1 MRYVSISEE
10 LTKQMLGFN
19 IIDIVIVLALIFYVL
34 LHMREGFAEL
44 SRRLLSFIGAL
55 IGAFL
60 LYGRVSV
67 FLGDFVSW
75 PSGIIDAA
83 SFMIAFVVCQF
94 ILGMFFGFLF
104 SLFPIDDHSPRLSK
118 FLAIIPAFV
127 DGLILISLTLLLL
140 VIMPFFPGLESPIE
154 NSYLGSMLVNRV
166 AQVEIYVD
174 QVFGEATQETL
185 GFLTIKPGEE
195 DVITLPFKAERLS
208 IDERSEERM
217 LELINE
223 ERRKAGVPPVVLDQS
238 IVPVARAHSKDMW
251 DRSYFAHVNPDGES
265 PFDRMRDGGVDFRSA
280 GENLALARTVE
291 RAHVGLMNSPGHKRN
306 ILDPAFGRVGIGV
319 IDGGIYGKMFTQN
332 FAD

>member
-1 MRYVSISEE
+1 MKYVSIFQE
-10 LTKQMLGFN
+10 LIMQMLGFN
-19 IIDIVIVLALIFYVL
+19 LIDVLIILALASYVL

-55 IGAFL
+55 LGAFL
-60 LYGRVSV
+60 LYGRVST
-67 FLGDFVSW
+67 FLDGFVAW
-75 PSGIIDAA
+75 PSGIVDAV
-83 SFMIAFVVCQF
+83 SFMIAFVMVQF
-94 ILGMFFGFLF
+94 LLGIFFGFLF
-104 SLFPIDDHSPRLSK
+104 SLFPIDSYSPRLSRL
-118 FLAIIPAFV
+118 LAIVPAFV
-127 DGLILISLTLLLL
+127 DGLILVSLTLLLL
-140 VIMPFFPGLESPIE
+140 VIMPFFPGLKSPIE

-195 DVITLPFKAERLS
+195 DTIILPFKAEKLS
-208 IDERSEERM
+208 IDEKSEQRM

-223 ERRKAGVPPVVLDQS
+223 ERMKAGVKPLVLDKS
-238 IVPVARAHSKDMW
+238 IVPVARVHSRDMW
-251 DRSYFAHVNPDGES
+251 ERSYFAHEDPDGKT
-265 PFDRMRDGGVDFRSA
+265 PFDRMKEGGIDFRSA

-291 RAHVGLMNSPGHKRN
+291 RAHIGLMNSPGHKRN